1 VVQALEPDVARRGV
15 ATDPRGCGDRARR
28 RVDAVT
34 RPPFPPP
41 GSTDIALSVRTHDRV
56 GERRVDE
63 AWLAETWVQPST
75 RIVPLGETRFPVDD
89 DGDAVRWRHAQ
100 DLPDHGLRIF
110 LGEHDGVPHF
120 ALMVEEPTDEGRWTS
135 LRGVVHTLA
144 EPDAGFMVHAMALA
158 EWHASHRFCPRCG
171 GHLQATAAGH
181 VLTCQECGRQ
191 QFPRSDPAVI
201 MLVTD
206 GERALLGRQASWP
219 EGRYSTLA
227 GFVDPGESLEDAVVR
242 EVAEE
247 TAVRVTDV
255 TYFGN
260 QPWPFPQ
267 SLMVGFFAR
276 AVTTEIRVDQN
287 EISDARWFSRE
298 QMKAEAEDGTLVLPG
313 GISISRSLVEA
324 WYGGPLPGSW

>member
-1 VVQALEPDVARRGV
+1 
-15 ATDPRGCGDRARR
+15 
-28 RVDAVT
+28 VT
-34 RPPFPPP
+34 SPQFPPP
-41 GSTDIALSVRTHDRV
+41 NPTDIALSVRTHDRV

-63 AWLAETWVQPST
+63 DWLAKTWQQPST
-75 RIVPLGETRFPVDD
+75 RIVPLAVTKLPVTD
-89 DGDAVRWRHAQ
+89 DGTAIRWHTAA
-100 DLPDHGLRIF
+100 DLPTEGLRIF
-110 LGEHDGVPHF
+110 LGEHDEVPHF
-120 ALMVEEPTDEGRWTS
+120 ALVLAETQESDDQALDEGRWSS

-144 EPDAGFMVHAMALA
+144 EPDAGFAVHAVALA

-171 GHLQATAAGH
+171 GRLHATVAGH
-181 VLTCQECGRQ
+181 VLTCEQCKRQ

-201 MLVTD
+201 MMVTD
-206 GERALLGRQASWP
+206 GDRALLGRQASWP

-227 GFVDPGESLEDAVVR
+227 GFVDPGESLEEAVVR

-276 AVTTEIRVDQN
+276 ATSTEISVDEH
-287 EISDARWFSRE
+287 EISDARWFTRE
-298 QMKAEAEDGTLVLPG
+298 EMKEQAEAGTLVLPG

>member
-1 VVQALEPDVARRGV
+1 MTQ
-15 ATDPRGCGDRARR
+15 
-28 RVDAVT
+28 
-34 RPPFPPP
+34 RPLPGP
-41 GSTDIALSVRTHDRV
+41 GSTDIALSVRTHERAGD
-56 GERRVDE
+56 RRVDE
-63 AWLAETWVQPST
+63 AWLEKVWSDPGT
-75 RIVPLGETRFPVDD
+75 RTVPLAGTRLPVTD
-89 DGDAVRWRHAQ
+89 DGDRVRWRTPEGLAG
-100 DLPDHGLRIF
+100 DGLRMF
-110 LGEHDGVPHF
+110 LGMLGDVPHV
-120 ALMVEEPTDEGRWTS
+120 AVLVEQPVDERRWS
-135 LRGVVHTLA
+135 GLREVLGTLQ
-144 EPDAGFMVHAMALA
+144 EPDLGFMVHATALA

-171 GHLQATAAGH
+171 GPLRAAGAGH
-181 VLTCQECGRQ
+181 VLVCDRCGRQ

-206 GERALLGRQASWP
+206 EEDRALLGRQERWP

-247 TAVRVTDV
+247 TGVEVGEVR
-255 TYFGN
+255 YFGN

-276 AVTTEIRVDQN
+276 ATSTAIRVDQD
-287 EISDARWFSRE
+287 EISDARWFSRGQVRRE
-298 QMKAEAEDGTLVLPG
+298 TEAGTLVLPG

>member
-1 VVQALEPDVARRGV
+1 
-15 ATDPRGCGDRARR
+15 
-28 RVDAVT
+28 VT
-34 RPPFPPP
+34 HPPFPAP

-63 AWLAETWVQPST
+63 AWLEKTWWQAGT
-75 RIVPLGETRFPVDD
+75 RIVPIAVTRIPASD
-89 DGDAVRWRHAQ
+89 DGTTVRWHAAD
-100 DLPDHGLRIF
+100 DLPAQGLRIF
-110 LGEHDGVPHF
+110 LGEREGAAHF
-120 ALMVEEPTDEGRWTS
+120 ALVVDGPLDEGRWTTM
-135 LRGVVHTLA
+135 RDVVQTMT
-144 EPDAGFMVHAMALA
+144 EPDAGFLVHAVALA

-171 GHLQATAAGH
+171 GRLASTLAGH
-181 VLTCQECGRQ
+181 VLVCEQCSRQ

-201 MLVTD
+201 MMVVD
-206 GERALLGRQASWP
+206 GDDRALLGRQAVWP

-247 TAVRVTDV
+247 TGIRCTDV

-260 QPWPFPQ
+260 QPWPLPQ
-267 SLMVGFFAR
+267 SLMIGFFAR
-276 AVTTEIRVDQN
+276 AVTTDIHVDGVEID
-287 EISDARWFSRE
+287 DARWFTRE
-298 QMKAEAEDGTLVLPG
+298 EIRTEAEAGTLRLPG

>member
-1 VVQALEPDVARRGV
+1 
-15 ATDPRGCGDRARR
+15 
-28 RVDAVT
+28 VT
-34 RPPFPPP
+34 QRPLPGP
-41 GSTDIALSVRTHDRV
+41 GSTDIALSVRTHERAGD
-56 GERRVDE
+56 RRVDE
-63 AWLAETWVQPST
+63 AWLARVWSDPRS
-75 RIVPLGETRFPVDD
+75 RIVPLALTRLPVTEE
-89 DGDAVRWRHAQ
+89 GDRVRWRTAAE
-100 DLPDHGLRIF
+100 LPGDGLRMF
-110 LGEHDGVPHF
+110 LGMRGDVAHF
-120 ALMVEEPTDEGRWTS
+120 AVRVDGPLGGPLDQPLDGGRWTG
-135 LRGVVHTLA
+135 LREVLGTLQ
-144 EPDAGFMVHAMALA
+144 EPDLGFMVHAVALA

-171 GHLQATAAGH
+171 GPLRAEGAGH
-181 VLTCQECGRQ
+181 LLACDRCGRQ

-206 GERALLGRQASWP
+206 DEDRALLGRQERWP

-247 TAVRVTDV
+247 TGVEVGEVR
-255 TYFGN
+255 YFGN

-276 AVTTEIRVDQN
+276 ATSTAIRVDQD
-287 EISDARWFSRE
+287 EISDARWFSRDQVRRE
-298 QMKAEAEDGTLVLPG
+298 TEAGTLVLPG